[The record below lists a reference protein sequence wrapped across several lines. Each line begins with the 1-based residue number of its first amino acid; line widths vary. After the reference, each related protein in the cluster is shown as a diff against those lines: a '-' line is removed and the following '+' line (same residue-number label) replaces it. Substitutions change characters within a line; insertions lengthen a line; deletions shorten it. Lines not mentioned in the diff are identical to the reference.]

1 MPLNNRQIRERVTTM
16 SNAWSQ
22 GAPTATFKAITHTGF
37 QADIQAASAADQE
50 IADMEAQIKMKKTT
64 RDEKYKKLNDDS
76 VDIRDGVEGDAD
88 FGPDHPIYAAM
99 GFVRTSERKSGLTR
113 KKTPPPTPPAT

>member
-1 MPLNNRQIRERVTTM
+1 MPLNNKQIRERVTTM

-22 GAPTATFKAITHTGF
+22 GAPTATFKAITHAGF

-50 IADMEAQIKMKKTT
+50 IADMEAQIKMKKTV
-64 RDEKYKKLNDDS
+64 RAEKYKKLNDDS
-76 VDIRDGVEGDAD
+76 VDIRDGVEGHAD

-113 KKTPPPTPPAT
+113 KKTSPTPPAT